1 MNGYPY
7 RYILVDAV
15 RRKRYVTPLVVTA
28 VSIHSRTECGARAWL
43 LIRYHSFMAQILYFM
58 KEIFK

>member
-7 RYILVDAV
+7 RYTLVHAV
-15 RRKRYVTPLVVTA
+15 RRKRYVTASVVTA
-28 VSIHSRTECGARAWL
+28 VRIHSRTQCDARAWL

-58 KEIFK
+58 KEIFR